1 MATLKPGDPAPDFSA
16 TTSEGSTIALRE
28 LLGKKGLVL
37 FFYPKAGTPVCTQE
51 ACAFRDSYDQF
62 LAAGMEVIGVSGDSE
77 ESHRSFAREH
87 RLPFPM
93 ISDTDGSLRKAFAV
107 PKTLGILPGRVTYV
121 IDKHGIIRLVF
132 SAQFASNE
140 HVRQALNAMG
150 TDEPARE

>member
-1 MATLKPGDPAPDFSA
+1 
-16 TTSEGSTIALRE
+16 
-28 LLGKKGLVL
+28 
-37 FFYPKAGTPVCTQE
+37 
-51 ACAFRDSYDQF
+51 
-62 LAAGMEVIGVSGDSE
+62 MEVIGVSGDSE

-107 PKTLGILPGRVTYV
+107 PKTLGILPGRVTFV

-140 HVRQALNAMG
+140 HVRQALSAIG
-150 TDEPARE
+150 GG